1 MPQDDLAPGD
11 HLRAGTLRHVR
22 EHQRQRPYFES
33 RVRAVPGA
41 PVGRPYRGPGAADHR
56 ARLLAR
62 VGWLDQD
69 WRTGEVLTLAYANEE
84 AATHYEQALDAVRRL
99 PDVTDTEKA
108 AMWSGLGD
116 AREQLGM
123 FAEAIDA
130 YRRAE
135 ALVRDDPTATA
146 RLALRRGRARE
157 QSGAYTAAL
166 REVRTAAARLASV
179 DTEESRRWRARLT
192 AFEAIVRQGQE
203 RPREGLAVARRA
215 VTEAETAGERFALA
229 QAYSV
234 VDWALIV
241 LGRAGEA
248 VLAQRALAIFEE
260 LGDLSRQ
267 AAALNNLGAAAYF
280 SGDWTAAIAYYDRSA
295 EASRRSG
302 NEVQAAL
309 GAMNTGELLVNQ
321 GRLDEAEPIL
331 QEALRVLQ
339 ASGSDAAHF
348 AEMQFGRVALER
360 GDLRLAERLMTHAQQ
375 DAAAIVATMGK
386 NMKALTT
393 YTYQQRVQMA
403 YDGAVKSTTLNQISF
418 DATGKPVVL
427 QLSVTTP
434 DTKERR
440 LGHRAA
446 DKKKAE
452 IEADV
457 KQMIQLTTHYLFP
470 DQAHL
475 HQLAEGAVSYKASNI
490 MLTATNFQQTGDAIT
505 VTAAASNM
513 TRTSAQIT
521 TALSQSPVTIA
532 ATLFKALPRW
542 SSHAERMVLSDI
554 CESLVERVV
563 PPTLQPQPLHATSHI

>member
-1 MPQDDLAPGD
+1 M
-11 HLRAGTLRHVR
+11 
-22 EHQRQRPYFES
+22 
-33 RVRAVPGA
+33 
-41 PVGRPYRGPGAADHR
+41 AD
-56 ARLLAR
+56 LLAR
-62 VGWLDQD
+62 HYSAAQD
-69 WRTGEVLTLAYANEE
+69 VDLAWRYARLAAQRARAAYANEE

-99 PDVTDTEKA
+99 PDVPDAEKA

-135 ALVRDDPTATA
+135 AA
-146 RLALRRGRARE
+146 RAGRPDGHGPA
-157 QSGAYTAAL
+157 G
-166 REVRTAAARLASV
+166 AAARPGQGA
-179 DTEESRRWRARLT
+179 ERRVHRGVAGGADGRRPPGLRRHRGVPTVAGPPHRVRGDRPSGPGAAARKGWRWPS
-192 AFEAIVRQGQE
+192 G
-203 RPREGLAVARRA
+203 PS
-215 VTEAETAGERFALA
+215 TEAETAGERFALA

-234 VDWALIV
+234 IDWALIV

-280 SGDWTAAIAYYDRSA
+280 SGDWTAAIAYYERSA

-375 DAAAIVATMGK
+375 DAAAIGQWESAREAAIHLARCHLRRGDPAQ
-386 NMKALTT
+386 ALE
-393 YTYQQRVQMA
+393 
-403 YDGAVKSTTLNQISF
+403 TL
-418 DATGKPVVL
+418 
-427 QLSVTTP
+427 
-434 DTKERR
+434 
-440 LGHRAA
+440 RAA
-446 DKKKAE
+446 QRTARGEAALYDVLAAE
-452 IEADV
+452 VETMILIELDLLEEARGVYEAAVADARRQGLV
-457 KQMIQLTTHYLFP
+457 FELALLLLAGAAIDARAGTDP
-470 DQAHL
+470 DP
-475 HQLAEGAVSYKASNI
+475 LAVDEA
-490 MLTATNFQQTGDAIT
+490 
-505 VTAAASNM
+505 
-513 TRTSAQIT
+513 
-521 TALSQSPVTIA
+521 VTILTELGCEARLASQLGVA
-532 ATLFKALPRW
+532 AG
-542 SSHAERMVLSDI
+542 
-554 CESLVERVV
+554 
-563 PPTLQPQPLHATSHI
+563 